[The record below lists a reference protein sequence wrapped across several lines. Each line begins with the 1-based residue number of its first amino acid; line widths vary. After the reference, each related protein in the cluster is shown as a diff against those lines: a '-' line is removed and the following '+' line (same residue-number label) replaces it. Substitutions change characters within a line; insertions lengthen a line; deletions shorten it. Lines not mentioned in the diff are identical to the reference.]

1 MKTTTTT
8 TASKTTTTYTF
19 KGIFIMATIA
29 LFSTLTNDALAQR
42 TAVASMTI
50 RATVVESASVIAE
63 NELRFAPATLAGD
76 AYISEVNSGARFT
89 FTGTTDAEVS
99 ISVSQVDSFFDE
111 DGNSV
116 VFTPKVSI
124 NNDVVVDSGNQF
136 VRLRGTDTGHSGKAS
151 VWVEGQL
158 ESENNLNGRMVSGS
172 YLVSAAY
179 N

>member
-8 TASKTTTTYTF
+8 SANSSIITYTF

-63 NELRFAPATLAGD
+63 NEMRFSPATLAGD
-76 AYISEVNSGARFT
+76 SYVSEVNTGARFT
-89 FTGTTDAEVS
+89 FTGTTDAEIS
-99 ISVSQVDSFFDE
+99 ISVSQVESFSDE

-116 VFTPKVSI
+116 VFRPKVSI
-124 NNDVVVDSGNQF
+124 NDDVLVDAGQRF
-136 VRLRGTDTGHSGKAS
+136 VRLKGSDNGHSGRAS

-158 ESENNLNGRMVSGS
+158 ESQNELNGSLISGS
-172 YLVSAAY
+172 YLVSAVY